1 VYTSTI
7 RNSHAKQTHPHLHE
21 SQSFIIIFVCFVSLA
36 QKKVANAEERRRMWG
51 GWVNGK
57 S

>member
-1 VYTSTI
+1 
-7 RNSHAKQTHPHLHE
+7 
-21 SQSFIIIFVCFVSLA
+21 LA
-36 QKKVANAEERRRMWG
+36 QKKVANAEERRRMWV

>member
-1 VYTSTI
+1 
-7 RNSHAKQTHPHLHE
+7 
-21 SQSFIIIFVCFVSLA
+21 LA